1 ANRNYSAESFGRVG
15 RSGRGRSAW
24 VAKDDAGTARPVAHL
39 QRHPAHDHVSPCL
52 LAPKSGA
59 FGKTQSLGRHA
70 SSAGATRSTN
80 HRTTE
85 KLFFVTAVTD
95 RRYSFARSNMVSI
108 WFRDAR
114 ARASDQIIPR
124 TSRRGTFTVCCNA
137 AAPAASNR
145 EIVRAPI
152 NAGKT

>member
-1 ANRNYSAESFGRVG
+1 MPARQAAGYLWKLPANTRRDACVPAFFGGANRNYSAESLGRAG

-39 QRHPAHDHVSPCL
+39 QRHPAHDHVSPGL

-59 FGKTQSLGRHA
+59 FRKTQSLGRHA

-85 KLFFVTAVTD
+85 KLFFVTAL
-95 RRYSFARSNMVSI
+95 
-108 WFRDAR
+108 
-114 ARASDQIIPR
+114 
-124 TSRRGTFTVCCNA
+124 C
-137 AAPAASNR
+137 
-145 EIVRAPI
+145 
-152 NAGKT
+152 